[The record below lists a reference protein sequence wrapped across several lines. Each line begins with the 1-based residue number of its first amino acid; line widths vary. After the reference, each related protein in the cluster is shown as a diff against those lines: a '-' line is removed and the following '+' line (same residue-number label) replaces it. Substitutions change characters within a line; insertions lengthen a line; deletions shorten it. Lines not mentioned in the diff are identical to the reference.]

1 MSTHNAQLASVVS
14 IAGTDPSGGA
24 GIQADIKAISATGSY
39 AASIITLL
47 VAQNTLSV
55 TAIQEIPL
63 AFIQQQIDAV
73 FTDLSID
80 AVKLGMLYH
89 EDIIH
94 LVARNLKKYQPHF
107 VVLDPVMI
115 SQTGHALLKPQAIQ
129 ALVDDL
135 FPLATLITPN
145 IPEAELI
152 LKLKITDESSMQDA
166 ASLLATRYKISVL
179 LKGGHLKT
187 THSSDIFYD
196 YSQKQ
201 MHRFDTLRIPTKNT
215 HGTGCTLSAAIAS
228 YLAQG
233 ESLTNAIALAKKYL
247 TQCILAAKD
256 LKLGHGQGPVNHF
269 YFLDRSF
276 ANKKFTGFVGRV
288 TRRLIPHLI
297 SKN

>member
-1 MSTHNAQLASVVS
+1 MMYKIYCKTNPHTILQNRMSKLNSYLAQVVS

-39 AASIITLL
+39 AASIITIL
-47 VAQNTLSV
+47 VAQNTQSV
-55 TAIQEIPL
+55 SAIQEIPL

-89 EDIIH
+89 EAIIH
-94 LVARNLKKYQPHF
+94 LVARNLKKYQPRF

-115 SQTGHALLKPQAIQ
+115 SQTGHSLLKPQAIQ
-129 ALVDDL
+129 ALVDEL

-145 IPEAELI
+145 IPEAESI
-152 LKLKITDESSMQDA
+152 LKLKITDEARMQEA
-166 ASLLATRYKISVL
+166 AHLLATRYKVSVL
-179 LKGGHLKT
+179 LKGGHLNT
-187 THSSDIFYD
+187 PHSSDIFYD
-196 YSQKQ
+196 FPQQ
-201 MHRFDTLRIPTKNT
+201 HVHRFATRRIDTQNT

-233 ESLTNAIALAKKYL
+233 KNLTDAIALAKQYL

-256 LKLGHGQGPVNHF
+256 LKLGDGQGPVHHF
-269 YFLDRSF
+269 YFL
-276 ANKKFTGFVGRV
+276 NKREQHV
-288 TRRLIPHLI
+288 
-297 SKN
+297 